1 MNSDKQ
7 FKVNNER
14 LMKLDYVGE
23 KTPAIICD
31 VDGTVALMM
40 GNRSPFE
47 YDKALNDWN
56 NQPVIDMVF
65 AAKTML
71 ENKLTGQ
78 GSEFRD
84 VALIMLSAREN
95 KDLEEPF
102 TIDSE
107 YGSRDINNVYD
118 LTSHWLDKY
127 MKGPLGERAHRLFM
141 REKGDFRKDCYVKFE
156 LYHEEIAPAY
166 DVKYV
171 FDDRNQVV
179 DMWRNGCKLTCLQV
193 ADGNF

>member
-1 MNSDKQ
+1 MNKDKQ
-7 FKVNNER
+7 NKVNNE
-14 LMKLDYVGE
+14 LISKLNYVGE
-23 KTPAIICD
+23 RKPAIICD

-40 GNRSPFE
+40 GNRKPFE
-47 YDKALNDWN
+47 YEKCLKDWAND
-56 NQPVIDMVF
+56 PVIDMVF

-71 ENKLTGQ
+71 EHKLTGT
-78 GSEFRD
+78 GSEYVD

-95 KDLEEPF
+95 KDLEDEIHVYDPNERII
-102 TIDSE
+102 T
-107 YGSRDINNVYD
+107 NVYE
-118 LTSHWLDKY
+118 LTQYWLEKN
-127 MKGPLGERAHRLFM
+127 MRGPLDETYHRLFM

-156 LYHEEIAPAY
+156 LYYEEIAPVY

>member
-1 MNSDKQ
+1 MNSNKKFWVD
-7 FKVNNER
+7 NER
-14 LMKLDYVGE
+14 LTKLDYVGDRQ
-23 KTPAIICD
+23 PAIICD
-31 VDGTVALMM
+31 IDGTVALMM
-40 GNRSPFE
+40 GHRKPFE
-47 YDKALNDWN
+47 YEKCLKDWA

-71 ENKLTGQ
+71 EHKLTGT
-78 GSEFRD
+78 SSDFVN

-95 KDLEEPF
+95 VDLKEPMHIYDP
-102 TIDSE
+102 TE
-107 YGSRDINNVYD
+107 TVINNIYE
-118 LTSHWLDKY
+118 LTQYWLKKN
-127 MKGPLGERAHRLFM
+127 MRGPLSETHDALFM

-156 LYHEEIAPAY
+156 LYHEEIAPQY

>member
-1 MNSDKQ
+1 MNDNKK
-7 FKVNNER
+7 FWVDNER
-14 LMKLDYVGE
+14 ITKLDYVGE
-23 KTPAIICD
+23 RKPAIICD
-31 VDGTVALMM
+31 IDGTVALMM
-40 GNRSPFE
+40 GHRKPFE
-47 YDKALNDWN
+47 YEKCLNDWA

-71 ENKLTGQ
+71 EHKLTGE
-78 GSEFRD
+78 GEFVS

-95 KDLEEPF
+95 VDLKEPMDII
-102 TIDSE
+102 TE
-107 YGSRDINNVYD
+107 GNERVINNIYE
-118 LTSHWLDKY
+118 LTEYWLWRN
-127 MKGPLGERAHRLFM
+127 MRGPLTEGYDKLFM

-156 LYHEEIAPAY
+156 LYHEEIAPYY